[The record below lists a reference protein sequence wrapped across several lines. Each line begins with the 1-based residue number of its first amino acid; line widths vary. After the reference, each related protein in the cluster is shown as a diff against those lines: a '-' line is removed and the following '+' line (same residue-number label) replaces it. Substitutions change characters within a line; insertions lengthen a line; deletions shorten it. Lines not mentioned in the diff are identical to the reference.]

1 MAEGN
6 EVSKEE
12 LKKALKHLE
21 QFYEEVFLE
30 LSSYGELRD
39 LYVVDNLC
47 DHLIGNVYAKFY
59 DEASA
64 LKAYESLQGKYY
76 HSNLVVEEFS
86 PIVNFKDGKCFKY
99 EEGVCEKGPY
109 CNFLHFKEINKK
121 LIKLLKDEMYEM
133 HPEYKKNRLNNNN
146 NKFNKKRQRKHEHT
160 SSESSLDRYD
170 KLTRKR
176 IIHKWN
182 DEYISNKKIY
192 EKKKKEDQLES
203 HRSNKLQ
210 KNHKNNEY
218 DKEEKYEKLK
228 KKEYEEDL
236 KKNNYEKYGLKEK
249 SKSKMKSKNKIKEIK
264 KMDSNEEET
273 ISADALK

>member
-1 MAEGN
+1 MAEGE
-6 EVSKEE
+6 EVSNEE
-12 LKKALKHLE
+12 LKRALKHLE

-30 LSSYGELRD
+30 LSSYGELRE
-39 LYVVDNLC
+39 LFVVDNLC

-59 DEASA
+59 DEAAA
-64 LKAYESLQGKYY
+64 LKAYESLEGKYY

-86 PIVNFKDGKCFKY
+86 PIINIKDGRCFKY
-99 EEGVCEKGPY
+99 DDGLCEKGPY
-109 CNFLHFKEINKK
+109 CNFLHFKEINKR

-133 HPEYKKNRLNNNN
+133 HPEYKKNRFNNNN
-146 NKFNKKRQRKHEHT
+146 NYNKKRQRKHEHT

-182 DEYISNKKIY
+182 DEYISNKKID
-192 EKKKKEDQLES
+192 EKKKNEDKLER
-203 HRSNKLQ
+203 HRSSKHQ
-210 KNHKNNEY
+210 KNLKNEEY
-218 DKEEKYEKLK
+218 DKEQKYEKLK

-236 KKNNYEKYGLKEK
+236 KNNNYEKYDIKEK
-249 SKSKMKSKNKIKEIK
+249 SKSKMKSKNKVKEIK
-264 KMDSNEEET
+264 KMDSDEEET

>member
-1 MAEGN
+1 MAEGE
-6 EVSKEE
+6 EVSNEE
-12 LKKALKHLE
+12 LKRALKHLE

-30 LSSYGELRD
+30 LSSYGELRE
-39 LYVVDNLC
+39 LFVVDNLC

-59 DEASA
+59 DEAAA
-64 LKAYESLQGKYY
+64 LKAYKSLEGKYY

-86 PIVNFKDGKCFKY
+86 PITNIKDGKCYKY
-99 EEGVCEKGPY
+99 EEGLCEKGPY
-109 CNFLHFKEINKK
+109 CNFLHFKEINKR

-133 HPEYKKNRLNNNN
+133 HPEYKKNRFNYNNNY
-146 NKFNKKRQRKHEHT
+146 NKKRQRKHEHT

-182 DEYISNKKIY
+182 DEYISNKKID
-192 EKKKKEDQLES
+192 EKKKNEDKLER
-203 HRSNKLQ
+203 HRSSKHQ
-210 KNHKNNEY
+210 KNLKNEEY
-218 DKEEKYEKLK
+218 DKEQKYEKLK

-236 KKNNYEKYGLKEK
+236 KNNNYEKYDIKEK
-249 SKSKMKSKNKIKEIK
+249 SKSKMKNKNKVKEIK
-264 KMDSNEEET
+264 KMDSDEEET

>member
-39 LYVVDNLC
+39 LFVADNLC

-59 DEASA
+59 DEAAA
-64 LKAYESLQGKYY
+64 LKAYESLEGKYY

-86 PIVNFKDGKCFKY
+86 PIINIKDGRCFKY
-99 EEGVCEKGPY
+99 DDGLCEKGPY
-109 CNFLHFKEINKK
+109 CNFLHFKEINKR
-121 LIKLLKDEMYEM
+121 LIKLLKNEMYEK
-133 HPEYKKNRLNNNN
+133 HPEYKKNRFNNNN
-146 NKFNKKRQRKHEHT
+146 YSKKRQRKHENT

-170 KLTRKR
+170 KSTRKR
-176 IIHKWN
+176 IILKWN
-182 DEYISNKKIY
+182 DEYISKKKNDEKQKNIGKLERNRSHKLIKKHKNEEY
-192 EKKKKEDQLES
+192 EKEV
-203 HRSNKLQ
+203 
-210 KNHKNNEY
+210 
-218 DKEEKYEKLK
+218 KYEKLK

-236 KKNNYEKYGLKEK
+236 KKNGYEKYDMKDKNKEK
-249 SKSKMKSKNKIKEIK
+249 SKNIIKGIIKN
-264 KMDSNEEET
+264 DSDEEET

>member
-1 MAEGN
+1 MAEGE
-6 EVSKEE
+6 EVSNEE
-12 LKKALKHLE
+12 LKRALKHLE

-30 LSSYGELRD
+30 LSSYGELRE
-39 LYVVDNLC
+39 LFVVDNLC

-59 DEASA
+59 DEAAA
-64 LKAYESLQGKYY
+64 LKAYKSLEGKYY

-86 PIVNFKDGKCFKY
+86 PITNIKDGKCYKY
-99 EEGVCEKGPY
+99 EEGLCEKGPY
-109 CNFLHFKEINKK
+109 CNFLHFKEINKR

-133 HPEYKKNRLNNNN
+133 HPEYKKNRFNNNN
-146 NKFNKKRQRKHEHT
+146 NYNKKRQRKHEHT

-182 DEYISNKKIY
+182 DEYISNKKID
-192 EKKKKEDQLES
+192 EKKKNEDKLER
-203 HRSNKLQ
+203 HRSSKHQ
-210 KNHKNNEY
+210 KNLKNEEY
-218 DKEEKYEKLK
+218 DKEQKYEKLK

-236 KKNNYEKYGLKEK
+236 KNNNYEKYDIKEK
-249 SKSKMKSKNKIKEIK
+249 SKSKMKSKNKVKEIK
-264 KMDSNEEET
+264 KMDSDEEET

>member
-1 MAEGN
+1 MAEGD
-6 EVSKEE
+6 EVSSEE
-12 LKKALKHLE
+12 LKRALKHLE

-39 LYVVDNLC
+39 LFVVDNLC
-47 DHLIGNVYAKFY
+47 DHLIGNVYAKFN
-59 DEASA
+59 DEAAA

-86 PIVNFKDGKCFKY
+86 PIINIKDGKCYKY
-99 EEGVCEKGPY
+99 EEGLCEKGPY
-109 CNFLHFKEINKK
+109 CNFLHFKEINKR

-133 HPEYKKNRLNNNN
+133 HPEYKKNRFNNNN
-146 NKFNKKRQRKHEHT
+146 NYNKKRQRKHEHT
-160 SSESSLDRYD
+160 SSESSLDKYD

-182 DEYISNKKIY
+182 DEYISNKKIE
-192 EKKKKEDQLES
+192 EKKKKEDKLES
-203 HRSNKLQ
+203 HRSNKHQ
-210 KNHKNNEY
+210 KNHKNEEY
-218 DKEEKYEKLK
+218 DKEQKYEKLK

-236 KKNNYEKYGLKEK
+236 KKNNYENYDIKEK
-249 SKSKMKSKNKIKEIK
+249 SKSKMKNKNKVKEIK
-264 KMDSNEEET
+264 KMDSDEEET